1 MWSHTERDLSG
12 ADLMFYMG
20 TYGNCGSNIGRGR
33 GKGKAYKKAVC
44 PRKSYLQKYQQAVG
58 VVGSCTIPARA
69 AWMVSHEIGHNLG
82 MYHDHDQ
89 KHGGTGDDDTSTNA
103 CNRQG
108 IMSYDQNI
116 TPKKWSDCSVND
128 FAAHYNSLKNNW
140 CLPGKFFFI

>member
-1 MWSHTERDLSG
+1 MWSHTVRDLDG

-20 TYGNCGSNIGRGR
+20 TKGGYQWGHGG
-33 GKGKAYKKAVC
+33 GKGY
-44 PRKSYLQKYQQAVG
+44 VG
-58 VVGSCTIPARA
+58 VVCKRRKSQQKYKAAVGHWGTIPAMVA
-69 AWMVSHEIGHNLG
+69 EMVSHEIGHNLG

-89 KHGGTGDDDTSTNA
+89 FHGGTGDDDTSTNV

-108 IMSYDQNI
+108 IMSYDRRI